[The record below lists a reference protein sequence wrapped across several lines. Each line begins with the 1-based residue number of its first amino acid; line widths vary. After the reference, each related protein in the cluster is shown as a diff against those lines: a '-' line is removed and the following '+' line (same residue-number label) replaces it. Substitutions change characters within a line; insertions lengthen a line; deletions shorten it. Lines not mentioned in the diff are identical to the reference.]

1 MKILVVEDEKELL
14 ASIANGLRLSGYA
27 VDTADN
33 GIDGEEMA
41 LINVYDLVVLDIN
54 LPGMDGFSVLKSIR
68 SENKI
73 MNVIM
78 LTARSDVEDRVK
90 GLDLGANDYLIKPF
104 HFAELEARI
113 RSLLRRKQIV
123 DDVLLSAHGIRFDTK
138 IKQALISDE
147 PLHLT
152 GKETGILEFLMVNQ
166 GRYVSQE
173 ELLEHVWDDDMN
185 EFSNTV
191 RVHVSSL
198 RKKLRSALGENIIRN
213 EIGKGY
219 IIEKE
224 NC

>member
-123 DDVLLSAHGIRFDTK
+123 DDVLLSAQQRD
-138 IKQALISDE
+138 
-147 PLHLT
+147 
-152 GKETGILEFLMVNQ
+152 
-166 GRYVSQE
+166 
-173 ELLEHVWDDDMN
+173 
-185 EFSNTV
+185 
-191 RVHVSSL
+191 
-198 RKKLRSALGENIIRN
+198 RKSVV
-213 EIGKGY
+213 
-219 IIEKE
+219 
-224 NC
+224 